1 MQTSVASKILRVG
14 HSPDPDDAFMFYALS
29 KGAVSL
35 PGYEIE
41 HVIEDI
47 QSLNRRAMRSE
58 LDVTA
63 ISAAVYPQVAENYWI
78 LASGASVGRNY
89 GPKVIANHKLSRQ
102 ELNGK
107 RIAVPGLQTT
117 AYLLLKIFLNDFTPV
132 EMSFEKIISAVQTS
146 QVDAGLIIHEGQ
158 LNYSN
163 FGLKCCLDLGESWYD
178 KYQLPIPLGLDI
190 VRKDLG
196 VATAKAVQKAIKE
209 SIVFARGKESQAL
222 DYALQFGRGIS
233 KDTAKIFCGMYVNED
248 TEDLG
253 ASGEQALLLLFQEGA
268 ALGLFQA
275 PQKLEIIR

>member
-1 MQTSVASKILRVG
+1 MQTSLASKILRVG

-29 KGAVSL
+29 KGAVRL
-35 PGYEIE
+35 DGYEIE

-47 QSLNRRAMRSE
+47 QSLNLRAMRSE

-63 ISAAVYPQVAENYWI
+63 ISAAVYPWIEQNYWI

-89 GPKVIANHKLSRQ
+89 GPIVVAPRKFSSQ

-117 AYLLLKIFLNDFTPV
+117 ATLLLKIFLEDFTSV
-132 EMSFEKIISAVQTS
+132 EMSFDKIIAAVQAGE
-146 QVDAGLIIHEGQ
+146 VEAGLIIHEGQ
-158 LNYSN
+158 LNYKD
-163 FGLKCCLDLGESWYD
+163 FGLEACLDLGKSWYD
-178 KYQLPIPLGLDI
+178 KYQLPIPLGLDV

-196 VATAKAVQKAIKE
+196 ISTARAVQKAIKE

-233 KDTAKIFCGMYVNED
+233 KDMAKVFCGMYVNGD

-253 ASGEQALLLLFQEGA
+253 VEGA
-268 ALGLFQA
+268 KALEILFKEGARKGFFQA
-275 PQKLEIIR
+275 PRKLEILR